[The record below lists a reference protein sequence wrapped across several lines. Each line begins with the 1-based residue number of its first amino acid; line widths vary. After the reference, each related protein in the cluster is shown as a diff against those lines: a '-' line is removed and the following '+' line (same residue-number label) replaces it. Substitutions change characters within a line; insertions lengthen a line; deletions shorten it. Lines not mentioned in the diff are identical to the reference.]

1 MNDYN
6 QQTHSK
12 LRLGAVGHIPS
23 VPMMPV
29 GAQISV
35 ASGMLHLKFDG
46 GVYVRTGLPSL
57 TPSTYQTVVTAIKSQ
72 PTEPS
77 YSGSPSPYFVL
88 SVSPDEGGHFATLK
102 AGDVTIGKVAVFP
115 EAEIIGL
122 DLTDPDHIH

>member
-6 QQTHSK
+6 QQEHSK

-23 VPMMPV
+23 VPLMPV
-29 GAQISV
+29 AAQISV

-57 TPSTYQTVVTAIKSQ
+57 TPSTFQTVVAAIKSQ
-72 PTEPS
+72 PTELS
-77 YSGSPSPYFVL
+77 YSGSPSPYFIL
-88 SVSPDEGGHFATLK
+88 SVTPDPGGQFATLK
-102 AGDVTIGKVAVFP
+102 AGDTTIGKIAVFP

-122 DLTDPDHIH
+122 DALDPDGH

>member
-6 QQTHSK
+6 QKEHSK

-23 VPMMPV
+23 VPMMPIA
-29 GAQISV
+29 AQISV
-35 ASGMLHLKFDG
+35 ASGMVHLKFDG

-57 TPSTYQTVVTAIKSQ
+57 SPSTYMGVVTAIKAQ

-88 SVSPDEGGHFATLK
+88 SVTPDPGGAFATLK
-102 AGDVTIGKVAVFP
+102 AGDVVIGKIAVFAD
-115 EAEIIGL
+115 AEIIGL
-122 DLTDPDHIH
+122 DAGDPDVAH